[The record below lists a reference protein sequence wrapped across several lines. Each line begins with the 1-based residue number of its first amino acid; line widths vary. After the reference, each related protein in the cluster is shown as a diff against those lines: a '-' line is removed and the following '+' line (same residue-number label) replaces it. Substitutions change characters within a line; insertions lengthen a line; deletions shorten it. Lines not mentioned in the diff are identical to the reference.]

1 MIDTSDAVGAPS
13 VNPPSGL
20 RTELLVFVCH
30 SALTTRNMRSGDI
43 PYMKSG
49 VAEFESAIV
58 SLFGFETLPSFKNKS
73 LNEDEKAIR
82 PRDNSVKIQCF
93 GPWLVEVPNQGH
105 RIELTSGE
113 GLQIGTGILTCG
125 QIM

>member
-30 SALTTRNMRSGDI
+30 STLTTRNMRSGDI

-58 SLFGFETLPSFKNKS
+58 SLFGFETLPSFAHTFA
-73 LNEDEKAIR
+73 LR
-82 PRDNSVKIQCF
+82 PRRRRRSAASSR
-93 GPWLVEVPNQGH
+93 L
-105 RIELTSGE
+105 L
-113 GLQIGTGILTCG
+113 
-125 QIM
+125 